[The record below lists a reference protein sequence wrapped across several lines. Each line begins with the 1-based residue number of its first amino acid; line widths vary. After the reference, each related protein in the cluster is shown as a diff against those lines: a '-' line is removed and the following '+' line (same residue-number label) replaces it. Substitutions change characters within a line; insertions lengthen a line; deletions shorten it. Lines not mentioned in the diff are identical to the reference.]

1 MGPCSGKEVRTMDY
15 RHEIKHMISPGD
27 AAAIRANLTAVAK
40 LDSHARER
48 GHYCIRSLYFDDP
61 LDTALHEKLDGVNE
75 RRKFRIRYYNDD
87 LSYIMLECKMK
98 RDGVGCKPQE
108 RLTLE
113 ETQRIIQGDIGWM
126 VASGKPLLVA
136 LYVDMKV
143 RHLQPKTVVQYRR
156 VPFVYG
162 PGNVRVTI
170 DWDIRTGA
178 PRDFLDPKG
187 LTLPIEDDVTLLE
200 VKWDEYLP
208 TIIRQA
214 AALKGRTPTAFSK
227 YAACRVY
234 C

>member
-1 MGPCSGKEVRTMDY
+1 MDY
-15 RHEIKHMISPGD
+15 RHEVKHIITPGD
-27 AAAIRANLTAVAK
+27 AAAIRANLTAVAT
-40 LDSHARER
+40 LDPHATEN
-48 GHYCIRSLYFDDP
+48 GSYCIRSLYFDDP

-98 RDGVGCKPQE
+98 RDGVGCKPQA

-113 ETQRIIQGDIGWM
+113 ETEKIIRGDIDWM
-126 VASGKPLLVA
+126 PTSGRPLLVA
-136 LYVDMKV
+136 LYADMKT
-143 RHLQPKTVVQYRR
+143 RRLQPKTVVQYKR
-156 VPFVYG
+156 VPFIYA

-170 DWDIRTGA
+170 DWDIRTG
-178 PRDFLDPKG
+178 PPGDFLKPDG
-187 LTLPIEDDVTLLE
+187 LTLPVEDNVILLE

-208 TIIRQA
+208 GVIRKA
-214 AALKGRTPTAFSK
+214 AALKSREPTAFSK